1 MLLRQI
7 TDPKLAQ
14 HAYLV
19 GCPGSREA
27 LVVDPLRDVDQYI
40 EAARREGLRIVA
52 VAETH
57 IHADFLSG
65 ARDLADRT
73 GAHLYLSAAGG
84 PSWSYRWTEG
94 RKDVTLLDD
103 GDEFSIG
110 NVVVRA
116 ARTPGHTPEHIAFL
130 VSDGSVGEPMG
141 VLSGDFVFAGD
152 LGRPDLLE
160 SAAGEAGSREVGAH
174 DLFTSVNQL
183 LGWPDWLQVWPGHG
197 AGSACGKALGAVP
210 QTTAGYEKRFNGSV
224 QAALQGEDAFVRAI
238 LDGQNEPPLYFARMK
253 RLNRD
258 GVPPLP
264 ALPAPPRL
272 GPAELGDWSQR
283 RDAFVLD
290 TRTDRRAFMRRHLA
304 GALHVPL
311 DRTFNT
317 VAGSLVADAEAP
329 ILLLVDDGR
338 VAEAVRDLVR
348 VGLDNVQG
356 YATFDD
362 VEAHFAAGG
371 APASIEEITMADL
384 ESRRMAGDRVLDVRY
399 GPEFDERHVPGAIH
413 IPYTRLAERIDE
425 LPTDGALV
433 VHCETGIR
441 SAAAAA
447 FLARA
452 GFDVAYVNGRFGAW
466 QEAEVNPA
474 IERLSD

>member
-7 TDPKLAQ
+7 TDRKLAQ

-19 GCPGSREA
+19 ACPGSKEA
-27 LVVDPLRDVDQYI
+27 LIVDPLRDVDQYVD
-40 EAARREGLRIVA
+40 AARREGLRIVA

-57 IHADFLSG
+57 IHADYLSG
-65 ARDLADRT
+65 VRDLADRT
-73 GAHLYLSAAGG
+73 GARIYLSGGGG
-84 PSWSYRWTEG
+84 PDWSYRWAEG
-94 RKDVTLLDD
+94 RDDVTLLHE

-116 ARTPGHTPEHIAFL
+116 AHTPGHTPEHIVFL
-130 VSDGSVGEPMG
+130 VADAGVGEPMG

-160 SAAGEAGSREVGAH
+160 SAAGEAGSREAGAH
-174 DLFTSVNQL
+174 DLFQSVNQL

-210 QTTAGYEKRFNGSV
+210 QTTAGYEKRFNDSV
-224 QAALQGEDAFVRAI
+224 QAALRGEDAFVRAI

-258 GVPPLP
+258 GVPPLTE
-264 ALPAPPRL
+264 LPAPRRIAP
-272 GPAELGDWSQR
+272 PELADWSG
-283 RDAFVLD
+283 
-290 TRTDRRAFMRRHLA
+290 RTDRFVFDTRIDRSAFMARHLR

-317 VAGSLVADAEAP
+317 VAGSLMADPALP
-329 ILLLVDDGR
+329 ILLILDRDR
-338 VAEAVRDLVR
+338 VEEAVRDLVR
-348 VGLDNVQG
+348 VGLDNVEA

-362 VEAHFAAGG
+362 LDAYFAAGG
-371 APASIEEITMADL
+371 TPAVIEEISTSEL
-384 ESRRMAGDRVLDVRY
+384 ESRRGAGAHVLDVRY
-399 GPEFDERHVPGAIH
+399 GPEFEQRHVPDAIH
-413 IPYTRLAERIDE
+413 IPYTRLAERIGE
-425 LPTDGALV
+425 IPNDGPVL
-433 VHCETGIR
+433 VHCQGGAR
-441 SAAAAA
+441 SAAASA

-452 GFDVAYVNGRFGAW
+452 GYEVVFVNGPFSAW
-466 QEAEVNPA
+466 RTAVDA
-474 IERLSD
+474 VAAD